1 MTHQRVNIKQV
12 LNEKNARDE
21 VDRISRI
28 REIRKFD
35 TQGKFHAFSFDFETI
50 YDLCNEDPAYDALAW
65 HVDDM
70 WHEAC
75 WCYVWGMFRG
85 CIVLAVG
92 AVEAGLKYRLREAGR
107 LEDEENATFGT
118 CIGKAQRC
126 GVLPTQQRN
135 AVTRAACE
143 LNVLRNN
150 IIHANKARRNPES
163 ALSSEGSEHDR
174 IEMGY
179 GLCLIHEFR
188 LGARDALKDSRA
200 VLVYLKRHKVLPTS

>member
-1 MTHQRVNIKQV
+1 MTRKRVNIKQV

-35 TQGKFHAFSFDFETI
+35 TQGKFHAFSFDFETN
-50 YDLCNEDPAYDALAW
+50 YDLDNEDPVYDALAW

-92 AVEAGLKYRLREAGR
+92 AIEAGLKYRLREAGQ
-107 LEDEENATFGT
+107 LEDEENATFGI
-118 CIGKAQRC
+118 CIDKAQRC

-143 LNVLRNN
+143 LNILRNN
-150 IIHANKARRNPES
+150 IIHANKARRDPES
-163 ALSSEGSEHDR
+163 ALSSEDPEHDR
-174 IEMGY
+174 IEMGH
-179 GLCLIHEFR
+179 GLYLIHEFR

-200 VLVYLKRHKVLPTS
+200 VLVYLKRHKVHPTG